1 MAMNLTYIIEE
12 LQYITDCLRSYK
24 KLTVLP
30 TCNDCGKLKKCKY
43 KPGWGEEVRIN
54 CPFWENENE

>member
-43 KPGWGEEVRIN
+43 QPGWGEEVRIN
-54 CPFWENENE
+54 CPVWEKENE